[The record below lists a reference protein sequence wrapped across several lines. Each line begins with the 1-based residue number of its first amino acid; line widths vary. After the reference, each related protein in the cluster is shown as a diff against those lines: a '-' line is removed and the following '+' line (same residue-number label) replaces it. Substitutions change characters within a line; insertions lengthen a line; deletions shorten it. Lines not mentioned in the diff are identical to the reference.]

1 MDKLLSFL
9 QVKPKLYEKTQYN
22 IWDNDYVSKGMLQAH
37 LDESLD
43 SASRNIKFVNKSVN
57 WISELF
63 PPTKYHNLLDL
74 GCGPGIYTERFYNR
88 GYYVTGIDISKRSIM
103 YAKQS
108 AMKNNMNID
117 YILNSYIE
125 YEFQKTFDLVT
136 LI

>member
-74 GCGPGIYTERFYNR
+74 AGKTMQPLPR
-88 GYYVTGIDISKRSIM
+88 YV
-103 YAKQS
+103 S
-108 AMKNNMNID
+108 A
-117 YILNSYIE
+117 
-125 YEFQKTFDLVT
+125 EFHIRDMHE
-136 LI
+136 